1 MANILVWVI
10 VPIIIIAL
18 YFLHCGTIA
27 FFLSLGFL
35 IYVIL
40 KFVRSK
46 ASNDESLV
54 GSVLNS
60 AGDRRLNAIINKY
73 TQPDKD
79 GKCGIDYVTCMGK
92 SDIKISPKVRAEL
105 RTLSVFLKLDN
116 KELKRE
122 IKDILDERGVQPRQ
136 LSGKEA
142 RTQAIKTVAKGMV
155 NEDYLKDNLSD
166 TIKVNSFK
174 NKGSKNL
181 VQDFLKDNYDE
192 ETVNEIEKEKNNEE
206 HERED
211 FDYNFAKSYRTF
223 SKKLGDWE
231 YNPLVKKEILDVD
244 ESLEESELGED
255 DESVNRVFSF
265 Y

>member
-1 MANILVWVI
+1 MINIIIWVV
-10 VPIIIIAL
+10 VPIVIIAL
-18 YFLHCGTIA
+18 YFLQCGTSA
-27 FFLSLGFL
+27 FFLSLIFL

-46 ASNDESLV
+46 ASNEDSLV

-60 AGDRRLNAIINKY
+60 AGDRKLNAIINKY

-116 KELKRE
+116 KELKE
-122 IKDILDERGVQPRQ
+122 QIKDILDERGVQPRQ

-142 RTQAIKTVAKGMV
+142 RTQAIKTVAKGMI
-155 NEDYLKDNLSD
+155 NEDHLKGNLSD
-166 TIKVNSFK
+166 TMKVNSFK
-174 NKGSKNL
+174 NSGSESL
-181 VQDFLKDNYDE
+181 VKDFLKDNYDKDDLNKVE
-192 ETVNEIEKEKNNEE
+192 ENKEK
-206 HERED
+206 ED

-231 YNPLVKKEILDVD
+231 YNPLVKKEVLEVD
-244 ESLEESELGED
+244 ESLEETEL
-255 DESVNRVFSF
+255 DESVNSVFSF